1 MRKAL
6 LITEL
11 CRNHRVDTARKML
24 GQMARMVTTRTR
36 LAMPRLILLAEMVL
50 VYMSLFSCYVEFRV
64 VQLFLVVNE
73 IV

>member
-24 GQMARMVTTRTR
+24 GQMARMVTTRAR